1 VGIESRNDA
10 AHASQPAQSTFGLVG
25 RPNAI
30 RLDETGLHHPRT
42 PRGGGF
48 AYTRYE
54 HINHLSTSSRA
65 LWIGTRT
72 SVYIVARRA
81 FEDHNGPE
89 HLVRVL
95 LARIAHCPGGAAQLA
110 RMAEIEETARTTG
123 SLRATWGLGIACIV
137 VFLLQLVL
145 GDNIHAV
152 GYFSAPLVADGDWW
166 RLLTANLL
174 HAFPV
179 FPLHLVLNLLGLAA
193 IGSLVERSVG
203 TARTLCVMGASA
215 LGSMGASGLH
225 SDIPVVGVSGV
236 VFGLLGALLWLE
248 FMCADRLPAWW
259 RIPRH
264 ALLTVLVVS
273 AALGFFV
280 PMIAGAAH
288 LGGLVAGGLAMML
301 VGGRGVGARP
311 NPVWLRAAA
320 TATLAVTAAAVVTA
334 GAELY
339 GPGDYTARQIA
350 RLAHLENISP
360 GLLNDFAWSIA
371 IDPEAKREH
380 LEAALL
386 LAERAVAETERGE
399 AAMLDTL
406 AELQFQLGQPELAL
420 QTIDEAI
427 AREPDETY
435 YREQRRRFTGE
446 RDPDDRPDAPG
457 FELPWHESPPPPEE
471 PGITV

>member
-1 VGIESRNDA
+1 
-10 AHASQPAQSTFGLVG
+10 
-25 RPNAI
+25 
-30 RLDETGLHHPRT
+30 
-42 PRGGGF
+42 
-48 AYTRYE
+48 
-54 HINHLSTSSRA
+54 
-65 LWIGTRT
+65 
-72 SVYIVARRA
+72 
-81 FEDHNGPE
+81 
-89 HLVRVL
+89 
-95 LARIAHCPGGAAQLA
+95 
-110 RMAEIEETARTTG
+110 
-123 SLRATWGLGIACIV
+123 
-137 VFLLQLVL
+137 
-145 GDNIHAV
+145 
-152 GYFSAPLVADGDWW
+152 
-166 RLLTANLL
+166 
-174 HAFPV
+174 
-179 FPLHLVLNLLGLAA
+179 
-193 IGSLVERSVG
+193 
-203 TARTLCVMGASA
+203 
-215 LGSMGASGLH
+215 
-225 SDIPVVGVSGV
+225 
-236 VFGLLGALLWLE
+236 
-248 FMCADRLPAWW
+248 MCADRLPAWW